1 MRGEEEGG
9 GGGVKKLGGFWFSGS
24 EDALDTA
31 RVLFDNQKYMYALFF
46 CHLAVEKALKG
57 LVVQTTRE
65 HAPYKH
71 NLAELGKA
79 TGISFDDSRSD
90 LIDEVNTFNIQ
101 GRYEDFKNAFRQKA
115 TREYADEYL
124 QKVTSLCVWLTSHKN
139 Q

>member
-1 MRGEEEGG
+1 MDDEQVRQLAEY
-9 GGGVKKLGGFWFSGS
+9 WFSGS

-31 RVLFDNQKYMYALFF
+31 RVLFDNRKYMYALFF
-46 CHLAVEKALKG
+46 CHLAIEKALKG
-57 LVVQTTRE
+57 LVVQTSRE

-71 NLAELGKA
+71 NLAELAKA
-79 TGISFDDSRSD
+79 TNVAFDEAQSD

-124 QKVTSLCVWLTSHKN
+124 RKVTTLCLWLTSHKN
-139 Q
+139 H